1 MRRFWELKS
10 EDGFTLIELMVV
22 VLIIAILVAI
32 GLPTFLGMRARAHD
46 RVAQSDLRNGFTAV
60 KAYYTDVGSYAGFTA
75 VEGEAIEPSLAWV
88 DSDTPPVGSVGA
100 AGVTDTTV
108 VLNRVS
114 ESGNAFC
121 LADNLTMAGG
131 IARGEGNAATFA
143 DCDALPN
150 WTPGG

>member
-1 MRRFWELKS
+1 MVKRFQKMKS
-10 EDGFTLIELMVV
+10 EVV
-22 VLIIAILVAI
+22 VMIIAILVAI

-60 KAYYTDVGSYAGFTA
+60 KAYYTDVGSYAGFNA
-75 VEGEAIEPSLAWV
+75 IEGEGIEPALDWV
-88 DSDTPPVGSVGA
+88 DSDTPPVGQVGA
-100 AGVTDTTV
+100 AGITDTTV

-121 LADNLTMAGG
+121 LADNLSMAGG
-131 IARGEGNAATFA
+131 IARGEGSAATYA